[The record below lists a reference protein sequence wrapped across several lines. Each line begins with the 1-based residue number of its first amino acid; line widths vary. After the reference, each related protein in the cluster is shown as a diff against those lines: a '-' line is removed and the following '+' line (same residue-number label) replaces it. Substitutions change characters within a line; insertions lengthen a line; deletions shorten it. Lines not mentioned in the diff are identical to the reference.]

1 MRREIITGMLFL
13 LLIPVS
19 AYPQRQQWSFS
30 QCLDTAIRRNISV
43 SQSQLTNE
51 LNVVTL
57 EQSKA
62 TRIPSLSAN
71 VNEGLN
77 IGWSVDPTTNQFV
90 DQAYNS
96 TSMGMSSSLTLFNGL
111 QVRNTIKRNRLNVEA
126 GQYDVEQIKDNVTL
140 GITTA
145 FLQLLFSYEILDV
158 AQKQVDA
165 TGAQVTQTEKMVNAG
180 KVPESNLLQ
189 VKAQLA
195 SDKLTMINAEN
206 QRDIA
211 RVTLMQFMEIPL
223 SDSFDIKRPDL
234 TVPPAELFRTA
245 GEIYEKSL
253 AVMPQIAGASVRSN
267 SALMDIKVSKGA
279 HWPRLNLGANLSS
292 NYASSRKQGTSVNPE
307 DYPFFDQIWNN
318 LGQSFNFSLSIPIYS
333 NRQIKSN
340 IDRATINSLNARL
353 SEQNIKNQL
362 RKSVEQTYTDLKS
375 AMKKYEAT
383 QEQLGAAEISY
394 KNSERKFDVGLMDAI
409 TFLIEKNNY
418 YKAQSNL
425 LQAKYDFIFKRKILD
440 FYLGDP
446 ITF

>member
-1 MRREIITGMLFL
+1 MRREIITGLMLL
-13 LLIPVS
+13 LLIPFYANS
-19 AYPQRQQWSFS
+19 QRQQWSFS

-43 SQSQLTNE
+43 SQIRLSNE
-51 LNVVTL
+51 LNIVTL

-71 VNEGLN
+71 MNEGLN

-96 TSMGMSSSLTLFNGL
+96 TSMGLTSNLTLFNGL
-111 QVRNTIKRNRLNVEA
+111 QIRNTIRGNRLDVEA
-126 GQYDVEQIKDNVTL
+126 GQYDIEQIKDDVTL
-140 GITTA
+140 SVTTA
-145 FLQLLFSYEILDV
+145 FLQVLFAFEILDV

-165 TGAQVTQTEKMVNAG
+165 TGAQVMQTEKMMNAG

-195 SDKLTMINAEN
+195 SDRLTLINAES
-206 QRDIA
+206 QLA
-211 RVTLMQFMEIPL
+211 MTRVTLMQLMEVPV
-223 SDSFDIKRPDL
+223 SDSFDIVRPDL
-234 TVPPAELFRTA
+234 SIPPAELFRTA
-245 GEIYEKSL
+245 GEIYLKSL
-253 AVMPQIAGASVRSN
+253 AVMPQIAGASVRTS
-267 SALMDIKVSKGA
+267 SALMDIKISKGA
-279 HWPRLNLGANLSS
+279 RWPRLNLGANLGS
-292 NYASSRKQGTSVNPE
+292 NYASSRRQGSSVNPQ
-307 DYPFFDQIWNN
+307 DYPFFEQIWNN

-362 RKSVEQTYTDLKS
+362 RKSIEQTYTDLKS
-375 AMKKYEAT
+375 AMRKFEAT
-383 QEQLGAAEISY
+383 QEQLAAAEASY
-394 KNSERKFDVGLMDAI
+394 KSSDRKFEVGLMDAI

-440 FYLGDP
+440 FYLGNP

>member
-1 MRREIITGMLFL
+1 
-13 LLIPVS
+13 
-19 AYPQRQQWSFS
+19 
-30 QCLDTAIRRNISV
+30 
-43 SQSQLTNE
+43 
-51 LNVVTL
+51 
-57 EQSKA
+57 
-62 TRIPSLSAN
+62 
-71 VNEGLN
+71 
-77 IGWSVDPTTNQFV
+77 
-90 DQAYNS
+90 
-96 TSMGMSSSLTLFNGL
+96 
-111 QVRNTIKRNRLNVEA
+111 
-126 GQYDVEQIKDNVTL
+126 
-140 GITTA
+140 
-145 FLQLLFSYEILDV
+145 
-158 AQKQVDA
+158 
-165 TGAQVTQTEKMVNAG
+165 
-180 KVPESNLLQ
+180 
-189 VKAQLA
+189 
-195 SDKLTMINAEN
+195 MINAEN

-234 TVPPAELFRTA
+234 AVPPAELFRTA
-245 GEIYEKSL
+245 GEIYDKSL

-353 SEQNIKNQL
+353 TEQNIKNQL

-440 FYLGDP
+440 FYIGDP